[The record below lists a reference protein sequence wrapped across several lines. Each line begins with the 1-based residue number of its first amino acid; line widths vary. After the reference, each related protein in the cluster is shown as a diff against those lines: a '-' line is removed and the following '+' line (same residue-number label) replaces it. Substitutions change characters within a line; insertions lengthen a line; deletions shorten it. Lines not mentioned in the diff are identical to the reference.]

1 MAKIEEQ
8 IIAFKFSR
16 LVKDTNSN
24 KSESDNFL
32 NKDLLKNLEQVAQ
45 ELLGDNIVVELISD

>member
-16 LVKDTNSN
+16 LVKDINSN

>member
-24 KSESDNFL
+24 KSESENFL